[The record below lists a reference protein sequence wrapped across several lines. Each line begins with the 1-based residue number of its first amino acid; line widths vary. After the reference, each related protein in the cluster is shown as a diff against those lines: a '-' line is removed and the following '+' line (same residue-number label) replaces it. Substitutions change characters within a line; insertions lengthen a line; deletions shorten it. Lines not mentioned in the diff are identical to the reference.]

1 MQISDDNILIL
12 ISFFIAISFYVETMS
27 FISRAIGYELNMS
40 SSGYSFHVQI
50 STLSR
55 LGTLVGLPMMGILI
69 DNKNFKNLLLLPIC
83 VSFIFVILTLIS
95 LFFFS
100 RFINLFKFLFCLR
113 FNVINTIMSYKL
125 TFKINKG
132 IYLYGFLSYFL
143 VNLAFFLVPVLAVV
157 FYGNR
162 AFIIQLSGLITGVGT
177 FIGIFFFDH
186 KLSKLL
192 DIDLEGI
199 ESKLNIVKN
208 VIFSRL
214 ITMIFI
220 FFIGIIAYYLFL

>member
-1 MQISDDNILIL
+1 
-12 ISFFIAISFYVETMS
+12 
-27 FISRAIGYELNMS
+27 
-40 SSGYSFHVQI
+40 
-50 STLSR
+50 
-55 LGTLVGLPMMGILI
+55 
-69 DNKNFKNLLLLPIC
+69 
-83 VSFIFVILTLIS
+83 
-95 LFFFS
+95 
-100 RFINLFKFLFCLR
+100 
-113 FNVINTIMSYKL
+113 MSYKL